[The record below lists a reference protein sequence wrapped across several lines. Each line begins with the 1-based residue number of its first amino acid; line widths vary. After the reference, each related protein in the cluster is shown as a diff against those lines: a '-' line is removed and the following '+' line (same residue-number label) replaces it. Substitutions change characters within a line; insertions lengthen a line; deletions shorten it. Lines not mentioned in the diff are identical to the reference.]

1 MNLSPSA
8 QEEWETQESSFREDD
23 TDDDMDDVEE
33 QQEGG
38 SGKNHPRRHSRV
50 LLSPTQ
56 PVRATVTFLAGRHY
70 EDRAED
76 VFV

>member
-1 MNLSPSA
+1 M
-8 QEEWETQESSFREDD
+8 SFREEED

-38 SGKNHPRRHSRV
+38 SGKKQSRTQSRV

-56 PVRATVTFLAGRHY
+56 PVRTTVIFLAGKHY